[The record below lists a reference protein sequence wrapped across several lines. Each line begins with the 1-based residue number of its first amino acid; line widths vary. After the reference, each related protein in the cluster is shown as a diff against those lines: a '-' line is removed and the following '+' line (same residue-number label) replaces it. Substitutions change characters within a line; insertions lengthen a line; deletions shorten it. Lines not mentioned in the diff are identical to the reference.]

1 MALRKRIVGRIV
13 GQFHRPH
20 GAAGYLAGWVM
31 GHRSSNVE
39 RNRWVVSLLDV
50 QPTDRILE
58 VGFGPGLAIAALS
71 DLTPD
76 GTVFGVDHSDVMV
89 RMAKKR
95 NAAAVRAGRV
105 DLRLAGADA
114 LPDFGAPLDKVVAVN
129 SMGFWPEP
137 VGRLKELH
145 QVLRPGGTIAIASQP
160 RCPGATAQTSAKAGL
175 EIEERLHAAGF
186 SPVRAETL
194 KLDPPVICVVAV
206 SSDAPHEGSG
216 THSGSD
222 GQAGS
227 QPAH

>member
-1 MALRKRIVGRIV
+1 MALRTRIIRRVV
-13 GQFHRPH
+13 DQFHRPH
-20 GAAGYLAGWVM
+20 GAVGHLVGWVM
-31 GHRSSNVE
+31 GHRPSNVR

-50 QPTDRILE
+50 QPADRILE
-58 VGFGPGLAIAALS
+58 VGFGPGIAIAALS
-71 DLTPD
+71 DLTPN

-89 RMAKKR
+89 RVAKKR

-105 DLRLAGADA
+105 DLRLAEAGA

-137 VGRLKELH
+137 VASLKELH
-145 QVLRPGGTIAIASQP
+145 QLLRPGGTIAIASQP

-194 KLDPPVICVVAV
+194 ELDPPVICVVAV
-206 SSDAPHEGSG
+206 SPSA
-216 THSGSD
+216 
-222 GQAGS
+222 A
-227 QPAH
+227 